1 VYPPVRFDDLRAG
14 RSFACPSPDAVVSAA
29 AVGEVL
35 PVLEEV
41 RRATAAGRWAYGYLA
56 YEAAPGLDT
65 DLVTHD
71 PRPGDPPL
79 AWFALGG
86 PPVDVPALDPPPRG
100 PAAGPWRPDWTDEE
114 HARAV
119 AAVRASIAAGDTYQV
134 NLTDRLRTR
143 LSGSPEDLYA
153 ALAARQT
160 GAFHAWLDLG
170 EHVVVSASPELL
182 VDWTG
187 ATLLTR
193 PMKGTAAR
201 GTTPAEDAAAAERL
215 RASAKERAENLMIV
229 DLLRNDLSRVARTG
243 SVAVRSLFDVEAY
256 PTVWQL
262 TSEIVATARPGT
274 TLVDLLRALFP
285 SGSVTGAPKLRTMQ
299 LIRGLEP
306 TPRGVYC
313 GAIGFAGPPDSGVRA
328 TFSVPIRT
336 AVVHRAT
343 GEAVYG
349 AGGGIVWDSDPA
361 AERAEL
367 LAKAAVLGSPPDGT
381 LPG

>member
-1 VYPPVRFDDLRAG
+1 MPPPVRFDDLRAG
-14 RSFACPSPDAVVSAA
+14 RAFTCPDPDSVLQAVT
-29 AVGEVL
+29 VGEVL

-41 RRATAAGRWAYGYLA
+41 DRATAAGRWAYGYLA
-56 YEAAPGLDT
+56 YEAAPGLDA
-65 DLVTHD
+65 DLVAHE

-79 AWFALGG
+79 AWFAVGG
-86 PPVDVPALDPPPRG
+86 PPVDVAPVRPGPPIPAR
-100 PAAGPWRPDWTDEE
+100 WRPDWTDAE

-119 AAVRASIAAGDTYQV
+119 DAVRARIAAGDTYQC
-134 NLTDRLRTR
+134 NLTDRLRST
-143 LSGSPEDLYA
+143 LTGTPEQLYA
-153 ALAARQT
+153 ALAARQA

-170 EHVVVSASPELL
+170 EHVLVSASPELF

-187 ATLLTR
+187 DDLATR

-201 GTTPAEDAAAAERL
+201 GRTPAEDAAAADRL
-215 RASAKERAENLMIV
+215 RASEKDRAENLMIV
-229 DLLRNDLSRVARTG
+229 DLLRNDLSRIARTG
-243 SVAVRSLFDVEAY
+243 SVVVRSLFDLEAY

-262 TSEIVATARPGT
+262 TSEVVATARPST

-285 SGSVTGAPKLRTMQ
+285 SGSVTGAPKVSTMR
-299 LIRGLEP
+299 LIRDLEP

-313 GAIGFAGPPDSGVRA
+313 GAIGFVGPPESGVRA
-328 TFSVPIRT
+328 RFSVPIRT

-343 GEAVYG
+343 GDAVYG

-367 LAKAAVLGSPPDGT
+367 LAKAAVLGG
-381 LPG
+381 

>member
-1 VYPPVRFDDLRAG
+1 VAPPVRFDDLRAG
-14 RSFACPSPDAVVSAA
+14 RAFACPEPEAVVQAVS
-29 AVGEVL
+29 VGEVL

-41 RRATAAGRWAYGYLA
+41 ERRTAAGRWAYGYLA
-56 YEAAPGLDT
+56 YEAAPGLDA
-65 DLVTHD
+65 DLAAHD

-86 PPVDVPALDPPPRG
+86 PPVEVEPVRPGPPLPGR
-100 PAAGPWRPDWTDEE
+100 WRPDWTDAE

-119 AAVRASIAAGDTYQV
+119 DAVRTCIAAGDTYQC
-134 NLTDRLRTR
+134 NLTDRLRTT
-143 LSGSPEDLYA
+143 LSGTPEQLYA
-153 ALAARQT
+153 ALAARQA

-170 EHVVVSASPELL
+170 EHVLVSASPELF
-182 VDWTG
+182 VDWSG
-187 ATLLTR
+187 DALVTR

-201 GTTPAEDAAAAERL
+201 GRTPAEDAAAAERL
-215 RASAKERAENLMIV
+215 RASSKDRAENLMIV
-229 DLLRNDLSRVARTG
+229 DLLRNDLGRVARTG
-243 SVAVRSLFDVEAY
+243 SVAVRSLFDLEPY

-262 TSEIVATARPGT
+262 TSEVVATARPGT

-285 SGSVTGAPKLRTMQ
+285 SGSVTGAPKVSTMR
-299 LIRGLEP
+299 LIRDLEP

-313 GAIGFAGPPDSGVRA
+313 GAIGFVGPPESGVRA
-328 TFSVPIRT
+328 RFSVPIRT

-367 LAKAAVLGSPPDGT
+367 LAKAAVLGAP
-381 LPG
+381 